1 MGWSLLMRFWPQLA
15 GGLAVAALLVGTYQA
30 GVNAERRRGE
40 AATLRV
46 QIETMRRD
54 KEIAE
59 RALVRVT
66 NDAAAL
72 EAARRTDEEKIA
84 QLQSIIRERNDRG
97 LNQLELD
104 GLLGIR

>member
-1 MGWSLLMRFWPQLA
+1 MIAVLGRYWP
-15 GGLAVAALLVGTYQA
+15 ALIALVIVIGAYQA
-30 GVNAERRRGE
+30 GINAERKRGE

-59 RALVRVT
+59 RSLMRVA
-66 NDAAAL
+66 NDAAEL
-72 EAARRTDEEKIA
+72 EAMRRSDEEKID
-84 QLQSIIRERNDRG
+84 QLQEIIRERGDRG
-97 LNQLELD
+97 LNQRELD

>member
-1 MGWSLLMRFWPQLA
+1 MIAVLGRYWP
-15 GGLAVAALLVGTYQA
+15 ALIALVIVIGAYQA
-30 GVNAERRRGE
+30 GTNAERKRGE

-59 RALVRVT
+59 RSLMRVA
-66 NDAAAL
+66 NDAAEL
-72 EAARRTDEEKIA
+72 EAMRRADEEKID
-84 QLQSIIRERNDRG
+84 QLQEIIRDRGDRG
-97 LNQLELD
+97 LNQRELD